1 MKTSHLLN
9 LLLAVA
15 VVILSVKTALFG
27 AGSDD
32 KDTADGKA
40 AENAVIDNIMTRTS
54 VRAYQDRDVE
64 EEKVETMLRAAM
76 AAPSAG
82 NKQPWKF
89 VVVRDR
95 DILHEISAN
104 LHTMRMAEHAPLAIV
119 VCGDMENTFPEDGR
133 DYWVEDA
140 SAATENLLL
149 AAHGLGLGAVWCGI
163 YPMGKRV
170 AFLQELLRLPE
181 HIVPLNVIPI
191 GYPAEAPA
199 PKDKWKPENVH
210 YERWGGKSAATSA
223 AVSAATPS
231 AVPSASVASAVPSSA
246 APSFAAA
253 EGTGAA
259 AERAAARAWR
269 KVQPAELRENPFRLF
284 GDALALAV
292 GDERKMNA
300 MTIGWGGLG
309 VLWGRERPV
318 VTVYVEKRRHTH
330 SFMEENEYFTVTA
343 FPKEKR
349 YDDALRYLGTVSGRD
364 EDKMKGSGLEVRFT
378 ESGCPAFE
386 EGRLILECKK
396 IYGAPFDPEGFG
408 ELAKREYS
416 DRPLHSVYIGE
427 IVNAWMKE

>member
-1 MKTSHLLN
+1 MKTSYLLN

-15 VVILSVKTALFG
+15 VVILSIKTAFFG
-27 AGSDD
+27 AGSNSNDA
-32 KDTADGKA
+32 ADGKA
-40 AENAVIDNIMTRTS
+40 AESAVIGNIMTRTS
-54 VRAYQDRDVE
+54 VRAYQERDVE

-95 DILHEISAN
+95 NTLHEISAN
-104 LHTMRMAEHAPLAIV
+104 LHSMRMAEHAPLAIV

-133 DYWVEDA
+133 DYWVEDT

-163 YPMGKRV
+163 YPMRERV
-170 AFLQELLRLPE
+170 AFLQNLLQLPE

-191 GYPAEAPA
+191 GYPAEEPA

-210 YERWGGKSAATSA
+210 IDRWGRKSAAASVSAAAGSTSA
-223 AVSAATPS
+223 AAN
-231 AVPSASVASAVPSSA
+231 
-246 APSFAAA
+246 
-253 EGTGAA
+253 GAA
-259 AERAAARAWR
+259 ARPWR

-284 GDALALAV
+284 SDALALSV
-292 GDERKMNA
+292 GSKDKMNA

-343 FPKEKR
+343 FPKGER
-349 YDDALRYLGTVSGRD
+349 YDKALRYLGTVSGRD
-364 EDKMKGSGLEVRFT
+364 EDKMKGSGLTVRFT
-378 ESGCPAFE
+378 ESGSPAFE

-396 IYGAPFDPEGFG
+396 IYGAPFDPAGFG
-408 ELAKREYS
+408 ELAQKEYS
-416 DRPLHSVYIGE
+416 NRPLHSVYIGE
-427 IVNAWMKE
+427 IVNAWIKE